1 MSSLSSREGRL
12 LFSELAYNRFV
23 LNFLPEEE
31 SRMNGKIIRSLLYL
45 LPMVLLTGCITVFV
59 PVNTPTPP
67 PTPIPLATIV
77 IPTKTLAPPSPTATH
92 SVPVCSVDPL
102 AGVCSV
108 PNAGTLSKVC
118 IKKVPYTLLGFSPGS
133 TIEISDPSLTCKNE
147 GLRGG
152 VQQYSCTGQQLIS
165 YDVKVCNP
173 TCTAALDTS
182 SGRCSRGYGYDVAG
196 GCCWPVPD
204 MEPGCVVYRVD
215 IGACQ

>member
-1 MSSLSSREGRL
+1 
-12 LFSELAYNRFV
+12 
-23 LNFLPEEE
+23 
-31 SRMNGKIIRSLLYL
+31 MNGKIIRSLFYII
-45 LPMVLLTGCITVFV
+45 PTFLLTGCITVFV

-77 IPTKTLAPPSPTATH
+77 ISTTTEAPALPSPTATH
-92 SVPVCSVDPL
+92 SAPVCRVDPL
-102 AGVCSV
+102 ADVCSV
-108 PNAGTLSKVC
+108 PNAGTLTKNTC

-133 TIEISDPSLTCKNE
+133 IIEIADPNLTCKNE

-165 YDVKVCNP
+165 YDIKVCNP
-173 TCTAALDTS
+173 TCTAALDTT
-182 SGRCSRGYGYDVAG
+182 SGLCSTGYGYDSAA

-204 MEPGCVVYRVD
+204 LEPGCMMYRVD

>member
-1 MSSLSSREGRL
+1 
-12 LFSELAYNRFV
+12 LAYNRFV